1 MYVCVITNNKV
12 SKRKLNNVV
21 LFRPSDRENYDQ
33 PDKLSKVDLLSF
45 EENHSPN
52 RIEIKNQD
60 QEQSNNFEKDQL
72 KKPER
77 VSDQTEAS
85 LSLIELN
92 THTRRDNEKVDE
104 GNDNDNNDDDDDANL
119 KKIEATASIP
129 TLDKVDDN
137 IELEQPS
144 DSVEKRTRRSG
155 SPEDHSLKDQESV
168 TTSTSVSSSDIEPF
182 NSGEKRSRTNFTQ
195 SQLDQLEMAFSE
207 SQYPNLKNR

>member
-104 GNDNDNNDDDDDANL
+104 GNDND
-119 KKIEATASIP
+119 
-129 TLDKVDDN
+129 
-137 IELEQPS
+137 
-144 DSVEKRTRRSG
+144 
-155 SPEDHSLKDQESV
+155 
-168 TTSTSVSSSDIEPF
+168 F
-182 NSGEKRSRTNFTQ
+182 
-195 SQLDQLEMAFSE
+195 
-207 SQYPNLKNR
+207 